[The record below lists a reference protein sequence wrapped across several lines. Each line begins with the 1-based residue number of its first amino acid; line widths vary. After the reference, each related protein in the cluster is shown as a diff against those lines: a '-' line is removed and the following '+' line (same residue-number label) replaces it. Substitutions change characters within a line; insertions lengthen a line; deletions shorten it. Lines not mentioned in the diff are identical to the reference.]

1 MFDPFNPGAS
11 PFSNA
16 FEGGGY
22 RAFAGR
28 EDQMERQKL
37 ALERAREKK
46 RELLENERE
55 QGEKMAKEYKVP
67 YQPRQDWV
75 SSATNAAS
83 AVLDMA
89 NKQGLFKPKPKD
101 DSIEKIFNMEPSQAI
116 KDYTKSLNI
125 DYSRIPA
132 DAFTKTNN
140 PFTFNP

>member
-46 RELLENERE
+46 RELLENERK

-67 YQPRQDWV
+67 YQPKDWV
-75 SSATNAAS
+75 SSAANAAS
-83 AVLDMA
+83 TALGIA
-89 NKQGLFKPKPKD
+89 KEQGLFQPKTD
-101 DSIEKIFNMEPSQAI
+101 NTRSIETTFNMSRRNEVPQAVRDVTSDFLNRPSSSWGFDPSKA
-116 KDYTKSLNI
+116 
-125 DYSRIPA
+125 
-132 DAFTKTNN
+132 
-140 PFTFNP
+140 FNP

>member
-46 RELLENERE
+46 RELLDNEYDHA
-55 QGEKMAKEYKVP
+55 EKMSKEFKMP
-67 YQPRQDWV
+67 YQPKDWV
-75 SSATNAAS
+75 ASATNAATT
-83 AVLDMA
+83 ALGIA
-89 NKQGLFKPKPKD
+89 KEQGLFQPKND
-101 DSIEKIFNMEPSQAI
+101 N
-116 KDYTKSLNI
+116 TKSL
-125 DYSRIPA
+125 A
-132 DAFTKTNN
+132 Q
-140 PFTFNP
+140 TFNMRPAQDLGSYTSKDFLSSSSWGFDASKAFRP